1 MTQFQRESWLALT
14 LSSEF
19 SQIFGKKSCKITFGS
34 YVKISGFA
42 EFQLCSLLTQKWLVL
57 SSL

>member
-19 SQIFGKKSCKITFGS
+19 SQIFGKKSCRITFGS

-42 EFQLCSLLTQKWLVL
+42 EFQLCSLLAQK
-57 SSL
+57 